1 MVELYAHTKRGHNTI
16 IFADIS
22 VDFSIE
28 ALEPP
33 NRFSDFNNTCTF
45 NLFRAINIEI
55 FFAECLVQAI
65 NDPS

>member
-1 MVELYAHTKRGHNTI
+1 MVELYAHTKRGHNTS

-28 ALEPP
+28 ALQPP
-33 NRFSDFNNTCTF
+33 NRFSDFNHTF

-55 FFAECLVQAI
+55 FFAECFVQAI
-65 NDPS
+65 NDPF